1 MAQRRVKYSEA
12 VELICSEYQIG
23 RGEADALFWRAVASR
38 ENGPAW
44 TEAAI
49 INQERRAPRAA
60 GASFDLRR
68 MLDRQAAHE
77 RAKAR
82 LRLLIEHESVA
93 FKDAVIAG
101 EIVFPE
107 AALLSWLSRN
117 RRRAAV
123 VSKKKAETPVKKSA
137 DKLDRAKEAINALYP
152 RGVPLPAN
160 LPNKL
165 LCREVS
171 NWLRKDCEKHQ
182 LPHFQIS
189 DRTILRAAGR

>member
-1 MAQRRVKYSEA
+1 MAQGRVKYTEA
-12 VELICSEYQIG
+12 VGLICSQYQIG
-23 RGEADALFWRAVASR
+23 RGEADAFFWRAVFSR

-49 INQERRAPRAA
+49 INQERRAHRAA
-60 GASFDLRR
+60 GNSFDVRR
-68 MLDRQAAHE
+68 MLDREMSHE

-82 LRLLIEHESVA
+82 LRLLLVPESAA

-101 EIVFPE
+101 EIVFSE

-117 RRRAAV
+117 QPLPSAASENKAGAPR
-123 VSKKKAETPVKKSA
+123 SKSS
-137 DKLDRAKEAINALYP
+137 DKRLRAKQGINALYP
-152 RGVPLPAN
+152 RGVPPASD
-160 LPNKL
+160 LPNVL
-165 LCREVS
+165 LCRQFS
-171 NWLRKDCEKHQ
+171 NWHKEDCEKRH